1 MRKDKLGRLPLIT
14 IGITCYN
21 AADTIARAINS
32 AKAQDWPNYEII
44 IVDDASKDKSVS
56 VVSDLIKDFP
66 KAQLIIHD
74 KNKGPAG
81 ARNTLLNNA
90 NGEFLVFFD
99 DDDESAPGRL
109 HVQCSKII
117 EYETNRNE
125 TIIVCYASGKRRYN
139 NGFNKELK
147 AVGSHKNYKNPCG
160 EDMADRLLFFGGSQE
175 YFYGFGTPTCALM
188 ARVGVLKSVGGFD
201 ENLHRVEDV
210 DLAVR
215 IALAGGHFIGCP
227 EELFLQHATDAID
240 KAPIK
245 NLEAEQQLARKYKEY
260 LTKKR
265 RYHYALLWPKVRYHH
280 FMGERGAMALAILHV
295 MRYHPIKVPMQ
306 LLNTGLKRLWHE
318 HKIKKS

>member
-1 MRKDKLGRLPLIT
+1 MSKEDPLIT

-21 AADTIARAINS
+21 AADTIARAIDS
-32 AKAQDWPNYEII
+32 AKVQDWANYEIV
-44 IVDDASKDKSVS
+44 IVDDASTDNSIDVIR
-56 VVSDLIKDFP
+56 DLIKGLS
-66 KAQLIIHD
+66 KMRLIVHD
-74 KNKGPAG
+74 ENKGPAG
-81 ARNTLLNNA
+81 ARNTILENA
-90 NGEFLVFFD
+90 IGEFLVFFD
-99 DDDESAPGRL
+99 DDDESTPDRL
-109 HVQCSKII
+109 HTQCTKII
-117 EYETNRNE
+117 EYETSRNE
-125 TIIVCYASGKRRYN
+125 TIIVCFASGKRRYN
-139 NGFNKELK
+139 NKFTKELK

-160 EDMADRLLFFGGSQE
+160 EDMADRLLFYGGSQE

-188 ARVGVLKSVGGFD
+188 ARVSMLKSIGGFD
-201 ENLHRVEDV
+201 EDLRRVEDV

-227 EELFLQHATDAID
+227 EDLFLQHATDAAD

-280 FMGERGAMALAILHV
+280 FMGERVAMALTILHV
-295 MRYHPIKVPMQ
+295 MKYHPVKVPMQ

-318 HKIKKS
+318 HKIKAKE